1 MTQTRATHIQL
12 ALPLDAGLY
21 ENTPDLAFLQSD
33 MHRILDAVLWVR
45 VHAPK
50 GRCELRVF
58 FRDGRMTGKINKML
72 EGD

>member
-1 MTQTRATHIQL
+1 MDRIFATAIQL
-12 ALPLDAGLY
+12 TLPLDTGLY
-21 ENTPDLAFLQSD
+21 ENTPELAFLQSD

-45 VHAPK
+45 THAPK

-58 FRDGRMTGKINKML
+58 FKDGRMTGKINRMI